1 MLSEIFEKY
10 DIMSKMIVSTG
21 KNKSDKLVSSQ
32 RIYFLAAAIF
42 LMGIIIIARLYILQ
56 VHGYLKFREMAQ
68 DQHKA
73 FSELSAKRGEIYL
86 KNGDEKYPL
95 AVNKEYMMVFLEP
108 KMVEDKDKVISELS
122 YILGI
127 ERSEI
132 EKKLSN
138 SEDMFEI
145 VKKKISEDEAT
156 RIRGLN
162 LKGVKLL
169 PENYRYYPGKELAS
183 QVVGFVGS
191 DGERTIGRYGLESF
205 WEDEL
210 CGKNGSI
217 FQERDSAGRWISITD
232 RDKVP
237 AQDGVNLVLTIDQT
251 VQYEIEKILKATMEK
266 HQADGGSILVEDPST
281 GKILAMANYPSFN
294 PNDFSKVEDMNT
306 FINPAVTNAYESGSV
321 FKTITLASGI
331 DAGVISP
338 NTIYVDTGVINEAG
352 YSIQNSDFKA
362 NGEQTMT
369 QVLEKSLNTGVI
381 FVEKL
386 IGNKRFAEYVRSFG
400 FGEKTKIALPNEAA
414 GDIRNLINLKS
425 DIQFFTT
432 AYGQGITVTPLQ
444 ILNAYAVIANGG
456 NLMRP
461 QIVEKKIYSTGEEQ
475 AIESEIIRRVIKEE
489 TANQMKEMLGSVV
502 VNGHGKRAAVS
513 GYKVGGKTGTA
524 QVAKHGGG
532 GYEDGITIG
541 SFAGIAPLDNPRFVA
556 IVKIDNPKDVEW
568 AESSAAPAFGEVMK
582 FLLNYY
588 NVEPTEPIEK
598 EEKIIK

>member
-1 MLSEIFEKY
+1 
-10 DIMSKMIVSTG
+10 MSKMIVSSG
-21 KNKSDKLVSSQ
+21 KNKGDKLVSSQ

-56 VHGYLKFREMAQ
+56 VHGYLKFRDMAEN
-68 DQHKA
+68 QHKA

-95 AVNKEYMMVFLEP
+95 AVNRDYMMVFLEP
-108 KMVEDKDKVISELS
+108 KLVEEKDRAISELS
-122 YILGI
+122 YILNIDRG
-127 ERSEI
+127 EI

-138 SEDMFEI
+138 PDDMFEV
-145 VKKKISEDEAT
+145 VKKKISEEEANK
-156 RIRGLN
+156 IRDLKI
-162 LKGVKLL
+162 KGVKLL
-169 PENYRYYPGKELAS
+169 PESYRYYPGKELAS

-191 DGERTIGRYGLESF
+191 DGENFVGRYGLESF

-266 HQADGGSILVEDPST
+266 HQADGGSILVQEPST
-281 GKILAMANYPSFN
+281 GKILAMANYPTFN
-294 PNDFSKVEDMNT
+294 PNDFGKVEDMNVFT
-306 FINPAVTNAYESGSV
+306 NPTVSSAYESGSI
-321 FKTITLASGI
+321 FKTITLAVGV
-331 DAGVISP
+331 DTGVISP
-338 NTIYVDTGVINEAG
+338 NTTYVDTGVVNEAG
-352 YSIQNSDFKA
+352 FSIQNSDYKA

-386 IGNKRFAEYVRSFG
+386 IGNKRFADYIRNFG
-400 FGEKTKIALPNEAA
+400 FGERTKIDLPNEAS
-414 GDIRNLINLKS
+414 GDIRNLKNLKS

-444 ILNAYAVIANGG
+444 ILNAYSAIANGG

-461 QIVEKKIYSTGEEQ
+461 QIVEKKIHSDGKEE
-475 AIESEIIRRVIKEE
+475 IVESEIIRRVIKEE
-489 TANQMKEMLGSVV
+489 TANQTKEMLGSVV

-513 GYKVGGKTGTA
+513 GYRVGGKTGTA
-524 QVAKHGGG
+524 QVAKQGGG
-532 GYEDGITIG
+532 GYDESLTIG
-541 SFAGIAPLDNPRFVA
+541 SFAGIAPLDNPRFAV
-556 IVKIDNPKDVEW
+556 IVKIDNPKDVQW

-582 FLLNYY
+582 FLLNHY

-598 EEKIIK
+598 EIKKEEVPVQTPITIN

>member
-1 MLSEIFEKY
+1 MPKMFEA
-10 DIMSKMIVSTG
+10 SG

-56 VHGYLKFREMAQ
+56 VHGYDKFRDMAE

-108 KMVEDKDKVISELS
+108 KMVEEKDKVISELS

-127 ERSEI
+127 DRGEI
-132 EKKLSN
+132 EKRLVN
-138 SEDMFEI
+138 PNDMFEI
-145 VKKKISEDEAT
+145 VKKKISDEEADK
-156 RIRGLN
+156 IRD
-162 LKGVKLL
+162 LKLRGVKLM
-169 PENYRYYPGKELAS
+169 PESYRYYPGKELAS
-183 QVVGFVGS
+183 QIVGFVGS
-191 DGERTIGRYGLESF
+191 DGEKTIGRYGLESF
-205 WEDEL
+205 WEDDL

-251 VQYEIEKILKATMEK
+251 VQYEIEKILKLTMEK
-266 HQADGGSILVEDPST
+266 HQADGGSIVVQEPST

-294 PNDFSKVEDMNT
+294 PNEFNKVENMSA
-306 FINPAVTNAYESGSV
+306 FINPTVTSAYESGSV
-321 FKTITLASGI
+321 FKAITLASGV
-331 DAGVISP
+331 DAGVVSP
-338 NTIYVDTGVINEAG
+338 NTTYVDTGVVSEAG
-352 YSIQNSDFKA
+352 YNIKNSDGKA

-386 IGNKRFAEYVRSFG
+386 IGNKRFADYIRNFG
-400 FGEKTKIALPNEAA
+400 FGEKTNIELPNESA
-414 GDIRNLINLKS
+414 GDIRNLNNLKS
-425 DIQFFTT
+425 DIQFFT
-432 AYGQGITVTPLQ
+432 ASYGQGITVTPLQ
-444 ILNAYAVIANGG
+444 ILNAYSAIANGG
-456 NLMRP
+456 KLMRP
-461 QIVEKKIYSTGEEQ
+461 QIIEKKFYSNGAEE
-475 AIESEIIRRVIKEE
+475 IVEPEVVRRVIKEE
-489 TANQMKEMLGSVV
+489 TALQVREMLGSVV
-502 VNGHGKRAAVS
+502 VNGHGKRASVS
-513 GYKVGGKTGTA
+513 GYRVGGKTGTA
-524 QVAKHGGG
+524 QVAKQGGG
-532 GYEDGITIG
+532 GYDESLTIG
-541 SFAGIAPLDNPRFVA
+541 SFAGIAPLDNPRFTV
-556 IVKIDNPKDVEW
+556 IVKIDNPKDIQW

-588 NVEPTEPIEK
+588 NVEPTEPIIK
-598 EEKIIK
+598 EEPVAKPQT